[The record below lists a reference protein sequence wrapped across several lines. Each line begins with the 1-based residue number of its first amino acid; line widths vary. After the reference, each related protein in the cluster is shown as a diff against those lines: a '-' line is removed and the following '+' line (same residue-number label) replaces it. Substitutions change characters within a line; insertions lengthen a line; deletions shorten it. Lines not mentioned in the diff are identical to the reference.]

1 LKFLKGME
9 MGIKQKI
16 KFFLWKIGIRKTI
29 KPPHIKKEKIIK
41 FYQKKFGLG
50 ILIETGTYEGEMI
63 DALKNK
69 FKYIF
74 SIELNPFLARKAKE
88 KFSRFKK
95 IKIIQGDSGKEL
107 PKILKKISVPSL
119 FWLDAHYSGGKTS
132 KGKKDTPI
140 LKELEEII
148 KHPNKNIILI
158 DDADEFGKGDY
169 PSFKKLYGLVKDN
182 FNMEIKNNIIQIFP
196 KKQKTMVNN

>member
-1 LKFLKGME
+1 MK
-9 MGIKQKI
+9 KI
-16 KFFLWKIGIRKTI
+16 KKKIKLFLWKIGIRKTI
-29 KPPHIKKEKIIK
+29 KPPHIIKEKIIK